1 MTASDLMVLYCR
13 LLESF
18 GPQGWWP
25 LSSLAGRGSFDD
37 RGYHRGD
44 FSYPR
49 TAEQRFEIAMGA
61 VLTQNT
67 TWKNVEKVIKK
78 LIGCGLLTPEAISC
92 ISLAELGKYIRAS
105 GYYNQK
111 AKKLK
116 ILSDFFLKIERLPG
130 GCCRPARGKL
140 LALWGI
146 GPETA
151 DSILLYVYKIPSFVI
166 DAYTRRLAARLGLVS
181 GGESYDKLQSL
192 FTGSLPREY
201 ELYAEFHALIVRQAK
216 YYCRKKPLCADC
228 LLRSECNHFTTGQYY
243 T

>member
-1 MTASDLMVLYCR
+1 MTASDLMVVYHR

-25 LSSLAGRGSFDD
+25 LSSLAGSGSFDE

-49 TAEQRFEIAMGA
+49 TAGQRFEIAMGA

-67 TWKNVEKVIKK
+67 TWKNVERVIEK
-78 LIGCGLLTPEAISC
+78 LIEKGLLTPEAVSRC
-92 ISLAELGKYIRAS
+92 SLVELGKYIRAS

-116 ILSDFFLKIERLPG
+116 ILSGFFLKMKELPG
-130 GCCRPARGKL
+130 SRSQPAREQL

-146 GPETA
+146 GRETA
-151 DSILLYVYKIPSFVI
+151 DSILLYAYQLPYFIV
-166 DAYTRRLAARLGLVS
+166 DAYTRRLVARLGLVS
-181 GGESYDKLQSL
+181 EGKSYDQLQSL

-216 YYCRKKPLCADC
+216 FFCRRKPLCADC
-228 LLRSECNHFTTGQYY
+228 PLRAGCNYFT
-243 T
+243 

>member
-1 MTASDLMVLYCR
+1 MTVSDLTAVYRR

-25 LSSLAGRGSFDD
+25 LSSLAGRDSFDV
-37 RGYHRGD
+37 RGYHKGD

-49 TAEQRFEIAMGA
+49 TAEQRFEIAVGA

-78 LIGCGLLTPEAISC
+78 LTGCGLLTPCAISR
-92 ISLAELGKYIRAS
+92 ISLTELGQYIRAS

-116 ILSDFFLKIERLPG
+116 ILSDFFLKMEGLSGSHAQPDREQ
-130 GCCRPARGKL
+130 L

-151 DSILLYVYKIPSFVI
+151 DSILLYAYKIPSFVI
-166 DAYTRRLAARLGLVS
+166 DAYTWRLAARLGIID
-181 GGESYDKLQSL
+181 GMESYDRLQSL
-192 FTGSLPREY
+192 FTGSLPRDY
-201 ELYAEFHALIVRQAK
+201 ELYSEFHALIVRQAK
-216 YYCRKKPLCADC
+216 SYCRKKPLCADC
-228 LLRSECNHFTTGQYY
+228 PLRAGCNHFTTGQ
-243 T
+243 

>member
-1 MTASDLMVLYCR
+1 MTASDLIVVYRR

-25 LSSLAGRGSFDD
+25 LSSLAGSGSFDG

-49 TAEQRFEIAMGA
+49 TAGQRFEIAMGA

-67 TWKNVEKVIKK
+67 TWKNAEKVIKK
-78 LIGCGLLTPEAISC
+78 LIGCGLLTPRAISR
-92 ISLAELGKYIRAS
+92 ISLAELGQYIRAS

-116 ILSDFFLKIERLPG
+116 ILSDFFLKMEGRSSG
-130 GCCRPARGKL
+130 YGQPAREQL

-151 DSILLYVYKIPSFVI
+151 DSILLYAYQLPHFVV
-166 DAYTRRLAARLGLVS
+166 DAYTRRLVARLGLVS
-181 GGESYDKLQSL
+181 GGESYDQFQLL
-192 FTGSLPREY
+192 VTGRLPREY
-201 ELYAEFHALIVRQAK
+201 ELYSEFHALIVRQAK
-216 YYCRKKPLCADC
+216 SYCRRKPLCADC
-228 LLRSECNHFTTGQYY
+228 PLRSGCNYFTAGEV
-243 T
+243 

>member
-1 MTASDLMVLYCR
+1 MTASDLMVVFRL

-18 GPQGWWP
+18 GAQGWWP
-25 LSSLAGRGSFDD
+25 LSSLAGRGSFDKH
-37 RGYHRGD
+37 GYHKGD

-49 TAEQRFEIAMGA
+49 TTEQRFEIAMGA

-78 LIGCGLLTPEAISC
+78 LIECGLLTPRAISR
-92 ISLAELGKYIRAS
+92 ISLEELGQIIRAS

-116 ILSDFFLKIERLPG
+116 IFSGFFLKMEELPG
-130 GCCRPARGKL
+130 SHAQPDRGQL

-151 DSILLYVYKIPSFVI
+151 DSILLYAYKLPYFVI

-181 GGESYDKLQSL
+181 GGEGYDRLQSL
-192 FTGSLPREY
+192 VTGSLPREY

-216 YYCRKKPLCADC
+216 SYCRRKPLCADC
-228 LLRSECNHFTTGQYY
+228 PLRSGCNYFTAGQV
-243 T
+243 

>member
-1 MTASDLMVLYCR
+1 MTASDLMVVYRR

-25 LSSLAGRGSFDD
+25 LSSLAGSGSFDD

-49 TAEQRFEIAMGA
+49 TAGQRFEIAMGA

-67 TWKNVEKVIKK
+67 TWKNVERVIEK
-78 LIGCGLLTPEAISC
+78 LIECELLTPEAVSRC
-92 ISLAELGKYIRAS
+92 SLAEIGQYIMAS

-116 ILSDFFLKIERLPG
+116 ILSGFFLKMKKLAG
-130 GCCRPARGKL
+130 SCCQPAREQL

-151 DSILLYVYKIPSFVI
+151 DSILLYAYQLPYFIVDVY
-166 DAYTRRLAARLGLVS
+166 TQRLLNRLGITG
-181 GGESYDKLQSL
+181 GGESYNQLQSL
-192 FTGSLPREY
+192 VTGSLPREY
-201 ELYAEFHALIVRQAK
+201 KLYAEFHALIVRQAK
-216 YYCRKKPLCADC
+216 SYCRRKPLCADC
-228 LLRSECNHFTTGQYY
+228 PLRSGCNYFI
-243 T
+243 

>member
-1 MTASDLMVLYCR
+1 MTASDLMAVYRC

-25 LSSLAGRGSFDD
+25 LSSLAGWDSFDD

-49 TAEQRFEIAMGA
+49 TAEQRFEIAVGA

-67 TWKNVEKVIKK
+67 TWKNVERVIQK
-78 LIGCGLLTPEAISC
+78 LIERELITPEAILHCSP
-92 ISLAELGKYIRAS
+92 AELGKSIRAS

-111 AKKLK
+111 ARKL
-116 ILSDFFLKIERLPG
+116 ITLAEFFAREGNSYGLKWKPQRQH
-130 GCCRPARGKL
+130 L
-140 LALWGI
+140 LNLWGI

-151 DSILLYVYKIPSFVI
+151 DSILLYAYKIPCFVI
-166 DAYTRRLAARLGLVS
+166 DTYTRRLVSRLGIAG
-181 GGESYDKLQSL
+181 GGESYDRLQSL
-192 FTGSLPREY
+192 VTGGLPCNY

-216 YYCRKKPLCADC
+216 SYCSKKPLCADC
-228 LLRSECNHFTTGQYY
+228 TLRSGCNHFTAGQR
-243 T
+243 

>member
-1 MTASDLMVLYCR
+1 MTAADLMAVYRR

-25 LSSLAGRGSFDD
+25 LSSLSGRGSFDD

-67 TWKNVEKVIKK
+67 TWKNVERVIQK
-78 LIGCGLLTPEAISC
+78 LIDRELMTPGAILGC
-92 ISLAELGKYIRAS
+92 SLAELGKYIMAS

-111 AKKLK
+111 ARKL
-116 ILSDFFLKIERLPG
+116 IMLAEFFAKDGNVSGPNWKPQRQH
-130 GCCRPARGKL
+130 L
-140 LALWGI
+140 LNLWGI
-146 GPETA
+146 GAETA
-151 DSILLYVYKIPSFVI
+151 DSILLYAYKIPSFVI
-166 DAYTRRLAARLGLVS
+166 DAYTRRLAAKLGLVS
-181 GGESYDKLQSL
+181 GRESYDQLQSL
-192 FTGSLPREY
+192 FTGSLSREY

-216 YYCRKKPLCADC
+216 SYCRRKPLCTDC
-228 LLRSECNHFTTGQYY
+228 PLRSGCNYFTTGQV
-243 T
+243 

>member
-1 MTASDLMVLYCR
+1 MTASDLMVVYRR

-25 LSSLAGRGSFDD
+25 LSSLAGRGSFDKH
-37 RGYHRGD
+37 GYHKGD

-49 TAEQRFEIAMGA
+49 TAEQRFEITMGA

-67 TWKNVEKVIKK
+67 TWKNVERVIEK
-78 LIGCGLLTPEAISC
+78 LIERGLMTPGVVSRCSIS
-92 ISLAELGKYIRAS
+92 ELGQHIRAS

-116 ILSDFFLKIERLPG
+116 IFSDFFLNMEQFPG
-130 GCCRPARGKL
+130 SHCRPDREQL

-151 DSILLYVYKIPSFVI
+151 DSILLYAYRLPYFII
-166 DAYTRRLAARLGLVS
+166 DAYTRRLFARLGLAS
-181 GGESYDKLQSL
+181 GGESYDQLQSL
-192 FTGSLPREY
+192 VTGSLPCEY
-201 ELYAEFHALIVRQAK
+201 ELYMEFHALIVRQAK
-216 YYCRKKPLCADC
+216 SCCRKKPLCADC
-228 LLRSECNHFTTGQYY
+228 PLRSRCNYFTMGQ
-243 T
+243 